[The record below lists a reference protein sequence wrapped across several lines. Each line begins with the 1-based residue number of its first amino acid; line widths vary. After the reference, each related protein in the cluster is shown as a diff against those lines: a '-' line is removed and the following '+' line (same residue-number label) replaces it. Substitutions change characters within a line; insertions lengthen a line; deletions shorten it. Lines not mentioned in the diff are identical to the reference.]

1 MRSLNEVRRML
12 EKVGI
17 PGRDAYDLPD
27 SPKRFP
33 DGAHYRMEISGVER
47 PQVLEALIDEM
58 RKRHIPIHRLIS
70 TVMGSTLLDD
80 AELRDFAQMAAEAKL
95 EVIITPGPRSGWDVG
110 RQLATPEGAL
120 SGLRYRGTDQLS
132 YVIAEMLRCI
142 DIGFRGFLC
151 IDEGILWVVNQLKKT
166 GDIPEDVVFK
176 VSIFAGHAS
185 AAGGKVL
192 QMLGASTFNPLGD
205 LSLPQLA
212 SIRQAI
218 DIPMDLHIYL
228 SDSFG
233 GFNRFYEGAEMAR
246 VCAPCY
252 FKIEPGPA
260 LAAGAGAM
268 YRPWTSPDFLAWQAR
283 EKVKYAQIIHELIQA
298 TYPHLKLSDLGP
310 ADLAIPKPR

>member
-1 MRSLNEVRRML
+1 MRNLHDVQKML

-27 SPKRFP
+27 SSRTFP

-58 RKRHIPIHRLIS
+58 NKRKMPIHRLIS

-80 AELRDFAQMAAEAKL
+80 AELRDFAQMAADARV
-95 EVIITPGPRSGWDVG
+95 EVIITPGPRSAWDVG
-110 RQLATPEGAL
+110 RQLVTPEGGL
-120 SGLRYRGTDQLS
+120 SGLRYRGSDQLS
-132 YVIAEMLRCI
+132 YVVAEYLRCI
-142 DIGFRGFLC
+142 DLGFRGFLC
-151 IDEGILWVVNQLKKT
+151 IDEGLLWLVNQLKKT
-166 GDIPEDVVFK
+166 GDIPQDVVFK
-176 VSIFAGHAS
+176 VSIFAGHGS

-218 DIPMDLHIYL
+218 DIPLDLHIYL

-268 YRPWTSPDFLAWQAR
+268 YRPWTSPDFLAGQAR
-283 EKVKYAQIIHELIQA
+283 EKVKYAQIIHELVQA
-298 TYPHLKLSDLGP
+298 TNPNLKMSTLGP
-310 ADLAIPKPR
+310 VDLAIPRP